1 MESLESILTD
11 LQNKYTDPNV
21 NQQPK
26 SQLKSERS
34 QQDLPSLDIEVKPA
48 ITTNPSSLDR
58 LLDDLRNG
66 VTKPVEP
73 EINVQP
79 IPSTSSAINHDL
91 QQVEDLQKAKDRQI
105 YEQKAREWLKTLDP
119 LCGEGL
125 WFEEF
130 AKNYPSKLEAAIAII
145 QSK

>member
-21 NQQPK
+21 NKQPK

-48 ITTNPSSLDR
+48 IANPSSLDR

-66 VTKPVEP
+66 VTKAVEP

-79 IPSTSSAINHDL
+79 IPSTSSAIQQDL
-91 QQVEDLQKAKDRQI
+91 QQVEDRQKAKDRQV
-105 YEQKAREWLKTLDP
+105 YEQKAREWLKMLDP

-130 AKNYPSKLEAAIAII
+130 AKNYPSKLEAAIALME
-145 QSK
+145 SK

>member
-48 ITTNPSSLDR
+48 ITANPNSLDH

-66 VTKPVEP
+66 VTKTVEP
-73 EINVQP
+73 EINVLP
-79 IPSTSSAINHDL
+79 ISSTSSPIKQEL
-91 QQVEDLQKAKDRQI
+91 QQVEDRQKAKDRQV
-105 YEQKAREWLKTLDP
+105 YEQKAREWLKMLDP

-130 AKNYPSKLEAAIAII
+130 AKNYPSKLEAAIALME
-145 QSK
+145 SK

>member
-11 LQNKYTDPNV
+11 LQNKYTDPDV
-21 NQQPK
+21 NKQPK

-34 QQDLPSLDIEVKPA
+34 QQDLPSLDIEVKPLA
-48 ITTNPSSLDR
+48 NPNSLD
-58 LLDDLRNG
+58 LLLEDLRNG
-66 VTKPVEP
+66 VTKAVEA

-79 IPSTSSAINHDL
+79 IPSSSSAVNHDL
-91 QQVEDLQKAKDRQI
+91 QQVEDRQKAKDRQI

-119 LCGEGL
+119 LSGEGL

-130 AKNYPSKLEAAIAII
+130 AKNYPSKLEAAIALIE
-145 QSK
+145 SK

>member
-11 LQNKYTDPNV
+11 LQNKYTDPNF
-21 NQQPK
+21 NEQPK
-26 SQLKSERS
+26 SQFKSERS
-34 QQDLPSLDIEVKPA
+34 QQDLPSLDIEVNPA
-48 ITTNPSSLDR
+48 IANPSSLDR

-66 VTKPVEP
+66 FTNAVEP

-79 IPSTSSAINHDL
+79 MPSTSAINHDL
-91 QQVEDLQKAKDRQI
+91 QQVENRQKAKDRQI
-105 YEQKAREWLKTLDP
+105 YEQKAREWLKMLDP

-130 AKNYPSKLEAAIAII
+130 AKNYPSKLEAAIALME
-145 QSK
+145 SK

>member
-21 NQQPK
+21 NKQSN

-48 ITTNPSSLDR
+48 IAANPNSLD
-58 LLDDLRNG
+58 LLLEDLRNG
-66 VTKPVEP
+66 VTKAVEP
-73 EINVQP
+73 EINVQLM
-79 IPSTSSAINHDL
+79 PSTSSAINHDL
-91 QQVEDLQKAKDRQI
+91 QQVEDRQKAKDRQV
-105 YEQKAREWLKTLDP
+105 YEQKAKEWLKMLDP

-130 AKNYPSKLEAAIAII
+130 AKNYPSKLEAAIAIM